1 MLILFY
7 AQEKKSYLG
16 FIPTDQAQFVE
27 RIRQVIQ
34 QQKSEQ
40 QKGRQIQLQ
49 QQQQM
54 QQQQIPGAAQSGNQF
69 LSFLKSPVRWLLI
82 FLNAFLKM
90 SKYIDNC
97 DATSIFGLLSQTKLD
112 KALLKAIIRLVGT

>member
-1 MLILFY
+1 MLHPIVFLKAMWQFLKGNNKDGYAGCVHFTGPGSQPCDIKVLILFY

-54 QQQQIPGAAQSGNQF
+54 QQQQIPGAVQSGNQIF
-69 LSFLKSPVRWLLI
+69 RGMSPAKWLI
-82 FLNAFLKM
+82 FHKC
-90 SKYIDNC
+90 I
-97 DATSIFGLLSQTKLD
+97 
-112 KALLKAIIRLVGT
+112 